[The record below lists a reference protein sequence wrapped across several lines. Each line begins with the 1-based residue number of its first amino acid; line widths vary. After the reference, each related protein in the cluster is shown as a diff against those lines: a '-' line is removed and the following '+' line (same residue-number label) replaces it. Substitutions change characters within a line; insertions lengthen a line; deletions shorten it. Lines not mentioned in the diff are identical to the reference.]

1 LLPEFIMRLLAAI
14 LLVPVFAAAQAPVA
28 PAPFPERALATA
40 TQLRDGALQG
50 SGAYAIVES
59 LTTEVGARMAGT
71 AADARA
77 VRWAEARFKA
87 LGFDRVTL
95 EPVTFPVW
103 RRGVERA
110 EVLSPAPQQ
119 LSLLALGFS
128 SGTPKGGVEAE
139 VVRFATLDELKAAPE
154 AAVRGKIVFVSQ
166 KMERR
171 RDGGGYGKIVA
182 VRGQGAEFAGRKG
195 AAAVLIRSIGTDSD
209 RFPHTGGG
217 VYMSQ
222 VALDPEM
229 RKRARTLSDGS
240 LVVETLVPAA
250 ALSNPDADQLD
261 RLVALGQ
268 PVKLRLVLDVGLAG
282 EYTSHNVVG
291 DLIGREQPD
300 EIVAIG
306 GHLDSWDP
314 GTGAI
319 DDGAGVAITMAAGAA
334 IAKLPERPRRT
345 VRVIAWANEEQG
357 LYGAQ
362 AYAKAHSDAAQ
373 THVAVA
379 ESDFGA
385 GRIYRFD
392 SNVDAA
398 SLPVADAI
406 GAVLYPLDIERGGNA
421 ARGGPDVGPLAR
433 LGVPVFSLGQ
443 DGSDYFDYH
452 HTANDTLDKIDPA
465 ALDQNVAAYAAFAY
479 LAAESEHKIAAPKQP

>member
-1 LLPEFIMRLLAAI
+1 MRLCVAMC
-14 LLVPVFAAAQAPVA
+14 LVPVLACAQAPV
-28 PAPFPERALATA
+28 PPSPFPEPVLATA
-40 TQLRDGALQG
+40 TQLRDHALTG

-71 AADARA
+71 EADARA

-95 EPVTFPVW
+95 QPVVFPLW
-103 RRGVERA
+103 RRGTESA
-110 EVLSPAPQQ
+110 EVLAPAPQK

-139 VVRFATLDELKAAPE
+139 VVRFATLAELQSAAE
-154 AAVRGKIVFVSQ
+154 SSVRGKIVFVSQ
-166 KMERR
+166 TMERR

-182 VRGQGAEFAGRKG
+182 VRSQSAELAGRKG
-195 AAAVLIRSIGTDSD
+195 ALAVLIRSIGTDHD

-217 VYMSQ
+217 VWMGQ
-222 VALDPEM
+222 IALDPELQ
-229 RKRARTLSDGS
+229 KRARKLSDGS
-240 LVVETLVPAA
+240 LVVDTRVPAA

-268 PVKLRLVLDVGLAG
+268 PVKLRLVLDVGLVG
-282 EYTSHNVVG
+282 EARSYNVIG
-291 DLIGREQPD
+291 DLIGREKPD
-300 EIVAIG
+300 EFVVIG

-334 IAKLPERPRRT
+334 IAKLPERPRRS

-362 AYAKAHSDAAQ
+362 AYAKAHPDAAT
-373 THVAVA
+373 THVAAA

-392 SNVDAA
+392 SGVNAA
-398 SLPVADAI
+398 ALPYADAI
-406 GAVLYPLDIERGGNA
+406 GSVLYPLDIERGGNV
-421 ARGGPDVGPLAR
+421 ARGGPDVGPLQK

-479 LAAESEHKIAAPKQP
+479 LAAESEHKIEAPKQP

>member
-1 LLPEFIMRLLAAI
+1 MRLLSACLLFSAGCVQAQTPIAPSPIAESAI
-14 LLVPVFAAAQAPVA
+14 
-28 PAPFPERALATA
+28 ATA
-40 TQLRDGALQG
+40 SQLRDEALAG

-71 AADARA
+71 DADARA
-77 VRWAEARFKA
+77 VHWAEARFKS
-87 LGFDRVTL
+87 LGFDRVRL
-95 EPVTFPVW
+95 EPVTFAVW
-103 RRGVERA
+103 RRGEESA
-110 EVLSPAPQQ
+110 TVLSPAPQK
-119 LSLLALGFS
+119 LEILALGFS

-139 VVRFATLDELKAAPE
+139 IARFPSLEALSAAPDS
-154 AAVRGKIVFVSQ
+154 AAKGKIVFVSQ
-166 KMERR
+166 TMARR
-171 RDGGGYGKIVA
+171 RDGGGYGKIVS
-182 VRGQGAEFAGRKG
+182 VRGQSAEIAGRKG
-195 AAAVLIRSIGTDSD
+195 ALAVLIRSIGTDSD

-222 VALDPEM
+222 IALDPAM
-229 RKRARTLSDGS
+229 RERARTLSDGS
-240 LVVETLVPAA
+240 LVATTRVPAA

-261 RLVALGQ
+261 RLVALGA
-268 PVKLRLVLDVGLAG
+268 PVRLNLVLDVGLEG
-282 EYTSHNVVG
+282 EYNSHNVIG
-291 DLIGREQPD
+291 DIIGRERPD
-300 EIVAIG
+300 EIVLIG

-334 IAKLPERPRRT
+334 IAQLPQRPRRT

-362 AYAKAHSDAAQ
+362 AYAKAHPDAAR

-385 GRIYRFD
+385 GLIYRFD

-406 GAVLYPLDIERGGNA
+406 GTVLYPLDIERGGNA
-421 ARGGPDVGPLAR
+421 ARGGPDVGPLQK

-443 DGSDYFDYH
+443 DGSDYFDLH
-452 HTANDTLDKIDPA
+452 HTANDTLDKIDA
-465 ALDQNVAAYAAFAY
+465 KKLDQNVAAYAAFAY
-479 LAAESEHKIAAPKQP
+479 LAAEAEHKIAAPAAEL